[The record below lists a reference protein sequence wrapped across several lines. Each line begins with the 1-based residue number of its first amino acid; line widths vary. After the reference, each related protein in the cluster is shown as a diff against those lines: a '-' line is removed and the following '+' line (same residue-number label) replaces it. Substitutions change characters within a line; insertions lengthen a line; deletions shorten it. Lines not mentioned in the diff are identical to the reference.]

1 MKRSSDGNVSSAAS
15 RARKGSKRRAIQRV
29 ELRVPEFSVDFSA
42 LPDED
47 PPSLTQSILQNDIPR
62 ELHHVAIEKYHYF
75 RTNYR
80 QVCPSLGGNFVIRQ
94 PQGIDPVNIDAIHD
108 ALHRVLKSLRPF
120 GARINVSFA
129 VFLENEEIEDP
140 EQRYSLVYA
149 SSNNFQL
156 FKQAAFVTNKEEKE
170 DLFSRVSYESVNQ
183 HLDLLRDSTK
193 VRIQGIGAVLINAV
207 VLSDAFLDQ

>member
-1 MKRSSDGNVSSAAS
+1 MKTTLDL
-15 RARKGSKRRAIQRV
+15 QTM
-29 ELRVPEFSVDFSA
+29 
-42 LPDED
+42 
-47 PPSLTQSILQNDIPR
+47 TQNILQNDIPR
-62 ELHHVAIEKYHYF
+62 ELHHVSIEKYHYF

-108 ALHRVLKSLRPF
+108 ALLGVLKSLRPF